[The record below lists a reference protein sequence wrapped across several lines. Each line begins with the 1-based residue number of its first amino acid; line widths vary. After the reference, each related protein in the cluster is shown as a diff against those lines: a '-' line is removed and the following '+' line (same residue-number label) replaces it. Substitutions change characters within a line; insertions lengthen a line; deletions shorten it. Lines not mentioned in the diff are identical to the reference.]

1 MTTPRISPFIL
12 AFIITFLGTPH
23 PLAAAGNPVLLL
35 SRGTVNEQN
44 GPGVIAAAGSEFLA
58 LANPPAGVSL
68 LAISAASQTNYL
80 SDANWPGLVETSAE
94 YSSAAAFALSYP
106 AGTNYLVEW
115 STDGSKQ
122 ISLALTDGIMPAPLS
137 ITNWDSAQQVVLGQN
152 YTLAWTVAGAN
163 TDPVV
168 VRIIRQGETVFASPL
183 PGMAGGLTV
192 ASGAVLIP
200 AATFSNTD
208 NCEIRLTV
216 IHVITTNT
224 LAIAGTTA
232 LGGRHATTT
241 FPLRMVDGT
250 VPAPVILTTN
260 IPAFPVGEAGFV
272 PLQVTNGIR
281 PMYFQVVSGSL
292 PDGLALDS
300 AGAITGTATAPG
312 QSSLTIAVTDWLG
325 RNSFQT
331 LTLTRVQ
338 DSTSGA
344 RPQMLNVR
352 RLGSAITFDIS
363 GAAATP
369 YTVLSSTDLVHWATA
384 MTTNAPVAQFPVS
397 LPISGGT
404 KFFRV
409 QGPSVAGGMPLP
421 PVAPIRITPV
431 IDPTTSVSAD
441 VSPVG
446 GSLQLTNVD
455 GYRFTLTFPDGALA
469 GPETITMTAV
479 TSIGGLPLSGG
490 LRAAV
495 SLEPEGLEFS
505 QPVRLDITSP
515 VGFAATRTIGFGANS
530 NGMEFALAPSFLTN
544 DTVTLYLWHFTLGG
558 VGEGT
563 AGDAQ
568 TQAANGPDS
577 PSDRYQQQVAASA
590 AACKADPSC
599 DIDGDAK
606 LDELANELIGMFD
619 NVVKPQLKQ
628 AVADD
633 SVVMAAVVTFVEWRH
648 SVELFSLD
656 RPKKVNDMRYDRLQ
670 SRVAIGNALAADALH
685 KALQKACQACLQH
698 DLAKIEKMIE
708 LVHAA
713 DLLSYGNYMPEVKQC
728 IAKCLQFELH
738 FRSTFE
744 LPTDAGIWT
753 IKTEARVKLR
763 LNEEGVGTYE
773 LHRYAYLQGSGRWE
787 ITDII
792 FPTLTPAVLSAAP
805 KAGVMV
811 IPIYMLKMYKQ
822 RTVWVPGTG
831 PVTSSVLDPS
841 ATMYLKAD
849 SVVPSENATLTIPGI
864 YSLPMADVFAPAFAA
879 MHVNELVSS
888 DPIAPPGWLPSF
900 VMTGWTGPGGDD
912 IIFTKVYIQKLD
924 ESVENTLIELH
935 HTPGQ

>member
-1 MTTPRISPFIL
+1 
-12 AFIITFLGTPH
+12 
-23 PLAAAGNPVLLL
+23 
-35 SRGTVNEQN
+35 
-44 GPGVIAAAGSEFLA
+44 
-58 LANPPAGVSL
+58 
-68 LAISAASQTNYL
+68 
-80 SDANWPGLVETSAE
+80 
-94 YSSAAAFALSYP
+94 
-106 AGTNYLVEW
+106 
-115 STDGSKQ
+115 
-122 ISLALTDGIMPAPLS
+122 
-137 ITNWDSAQQVVLGQN
+137 
-152 YTLAWTVAGAN
+152 
-163 TDPVV
+163 
-168 VRIIRQGETVFASPL
+168 
-183 PGMAGGLTV
+183 
-192 ASGAVLIP
+192 
-200 AATFSNTD
+200 
-208 NCEIRLTV
+208 
-216 IHVITTNT
+216 
-224 LAIAGTTA
+224 
-232 LGGRHATTT
+232 
-241 FPLRMVDGT
+241 
-250 VPAPVILTTN
+250 
-260 IPAFPVGEAGFV
+260 
-272 PLQVTNGIR
+272 
-281 PMYFQVVSGSL
+281 
-292 PDGLALDS
+292 LALDS

-325 RNSFQT
+325 RNSVQT

-338 DSTSGA
+338 DSASGA
-344 RPQMLNVR
+344 PPQMLNAR
-352 RLGSAITFDIS
+352 RLGGAITFDIS

-397 LPISGGT
+397 LPISGAAM
-404 KFFRV
+404 FFRV
-409 QGPSVAGGMPLP
+409 QGPAVTGGMPLP
-421 PVAPIRITPV
+421 PVAPISITPV
-431 IDPTTSVSAD
+431 IDPATSVSAD

-479 TSIGGLPLSGG
+479 TSVGGLPLSGG

-530 NGMEFALAPSFLTN
+530 NGMEFALTPSFLTN

-563 AGDAQ
+563 VGDAQ

-577 PSDRYQQQVAASA
+577 PSDRYQQQVAATLI
-590 AACKADPSC
+590 ACKADPSC
-599 DIDGDAK
+599 DINGDAK

-628 AVADD
+628 ATADD
-633 SVVMAAVVTFVEWRH
+633 SIVMAAVVTFLEWRK
-648 SVELFSLD
+648 SVEAFSLD
-656 RPKKVNDMRYDRLQ
+656 RPKKVNDIRYDRVQ
-670 SRVAIGNALAADALH
+670 SRVAIGNSLAADALH
-685 KALQKACQACLQH
+685 NALQKACQACLQH

-713 DLLSYGNYMPEVKQC
+713 DLLSFGNYLPEVQQC

-763 LNEEGVGTYE
+763 LDEGGIGTYE
-773 LHRYAYLQGSGRWE
+773 LHRYASLHGSGRWE

-792 FPTLTPAVLSAAP
+792 FPTLTPAVLSFAP
-805 KAGVMV
+805 KAGVMS

-849 SVVPSENATLTIPGI
+849 AAAPSENATLAIPGI
-864 YSLPMADVFAPAFAA
+864 YSEPMADVFAPAFAA